1 MLEVLACKCPC
12 CGVPYVVYCDCLVI
26 NHTDTCTH
34 KDTDLKSHEDTDD
47 YPFYGSCRL
56 HVEINS

>member
-47 YPFYGSCRL
+47 YPF
-56 HVEINS
+56 